1 MNNNNNKVKLRSAD
15 GDLIEVDEEV
25 ACKSVVIKN
34 MVEDIGVEDE
44 ITIPNVKK

>member
-1 MNNNNNKVKLRSAD
+1 MNNNKVKLRCS
-15 GDLIEVDEEV
+15 GGELIEVDKEA